1 MTSVLIVSTDCE
13 IVCELAAEH
22 PGAHWA
28 VPVTSVYRRQ
38 AKACGLSNT
47 APVGPDVDHGLY
59 DLVLP
64 AAKPAAKK
72 AKKPAKIAADP
83 DVEAVVNDA
92 ETDA

>member
-1 MTSVLIVSTDCE
+1 MTSVLIVSTE
-13 IVCELAAEH
+13 SEVVTELAAEH

-28 VPVTSVYRRQ
+28 VPATSVYRRQ
-38 AKACGLSNT
+38 AKACGLTNT
-47 APVGPDVDHGLY
+47 APVGPDVDQGLY

-92 ETDA
+92 EQDA

>member
-1 MTSVLIVSTDCE
+1 MTVLIVSEDLD
-13 IVCELAAEH
+13 VVRELAAAH

-47 APVGPDVDHGLY
+47 APVGPDAYHGLY

-92 ETDA
+92 EPDA